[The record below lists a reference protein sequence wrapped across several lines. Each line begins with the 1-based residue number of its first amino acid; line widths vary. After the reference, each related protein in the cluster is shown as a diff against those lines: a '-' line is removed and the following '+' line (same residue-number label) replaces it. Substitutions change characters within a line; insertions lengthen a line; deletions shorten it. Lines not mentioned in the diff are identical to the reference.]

1 MKRFALALL
10 LLLTA
15 APLAAQGI
23 RVDTVGV
30 TVVSPTTIVHITPG
44 PQTIQVGDTVVYHA
58 WGETAAGDSVPVT
71 GTWVTD
77 RTDIVTLLGGEA
89 SDSVRVVGR
98 FPGGGVAHI
107 SLDPAT
113 IIRMDVAAVET
124 GFLPVDADPSA
135 STWEDLIWDR
145 MPRFTALGQTIQ
157 ACAYAGASAGV
168 SVQKLPCLPLTA
180 QRAAHGHPVGGAQ
193 RPLLDVTAE

>member
-1 MKRFALALL
+1 M
-10 LLLTA
+10 
-15 APLAAQGI
+15 
-23 RVDTVGV
+23 
-30 TVVSPTTIVHITPG
+30 VSPTTIVHITPG

-157 ACAYAGASAGV
+157 ACAYALSRDLEYLYKSSPV
-168 SVQKLPCLPLTA
+168 CPDPPSVQLTGT
-180 QRAAHGHPVGGAQ
+180 QWS
-193 RPLLDVTAE
+193 LLKDRYST